1 MKKKIIGFY
10 PMVADI
16 LHTGHIVALKEA
28 KDHCD
33 YLIVGLHCCPN
44 YKKPLQTIFERYMQ
58 LKACKYVD
66 EVIPYTDIN
75 DARTMILA
83 LNYDIYFC
91 GEDHKGV
98 DFENKQVL
106 EDLNKNI
113 YYLSRKHN
121 LSSTDLKNRIK
132 EEY

>member
-1 MKKKIIGFY
+1 MKKKIVGFY
-10 PMVADI
+10 PMVADV
-16 LHTGHIVALKEA
+16 LHAGHILALKEA
-28 KDHCD
+28 KANCD

-44 YKKPLQTIFERYMQ
+44 YKKPVQTIFERFIQ
-58 LKACKYVD
+58 LQAVKYVD

-75 DARTMILA
+75 DSASIIKS

-91 GEDHKGV
+91 GEDHKDK

-106 EDLNKNI
+106 IDLGKQI

-121 LSSTDLKNRIK
+121 FSSTNLKERLK
-132 EEY
+132 